1 MIILLATN
9 YDTGLETILEVTY
22 SPTCRPPAGSNVPLL
37 REGGDD
43 TYVRMLR
50 GELPYKQNVPM
61 EVFLSREL
69 SNPHSREKKRERYLA
84 AKERQR
90 NLLRKFIDEEMK
102 KTVDGRSRKEAVA
115 EATFRWREQ
124 LRLERKAELK
134 KRWVA
139 RGLQARL
146 ERRRKRR
153 AAKQEAERQKL
164 RDLVLRVAPNQ
175 IMPQV

>member
-1 MIILLATN
+1 M
-9 YDTGLETILEVTY
+9 
-22 SPTCRPPAGSNVPLL
+22 